1 MGLWVTPCTLK
12 NQQRSEPIG
21 LLDEL
26 TARGAYISFVLR
38 LPHLEQMSLG
48 LVWTWDYNVAL

>member
-1 MGLWVTPCTLK
+1 MTPCTLK

-21 LLDEL
+21 LLNEL
-26 TARGAYISFVLR
+26 TARGAYITFVLR